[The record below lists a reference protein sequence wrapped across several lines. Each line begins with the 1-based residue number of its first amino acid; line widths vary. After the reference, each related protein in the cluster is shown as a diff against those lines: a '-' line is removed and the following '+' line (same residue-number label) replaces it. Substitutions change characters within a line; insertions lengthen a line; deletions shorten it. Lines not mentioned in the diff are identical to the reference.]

1 MTAFQIQT
9 FIPRDGNLSITLPV
23 HLRETDVELSI
34 STKRMDP
41 PPKLSKAEYLVRINS
56 YRGTLRNVDYSD
68 LQDETEREL

>member
-34 STKRMDP
+34 SAKRMDHP
-41 PPKLSKAEYLVRINS
+41 PQLSKEECFFVFVNEVKMRLVTQFS
-56 YRGTLRNVDYSD
+56 GQSPA
-68 LQDETEREL
+68 